1 MWLKFSS
8 GFFERN
14 DVRDFFSSFMRTE
27 FWFVLFCFVLF
38 FSNLLHLIFFSFF
51 PIFFSGGGGGSYSY
65 FLEAEVAW
73 PSG

>member
-14 DVRDFFSSFMRTE
+14 DVRDFFFLVSCA
-27 FWFVLFCFVLF
+27 LNFVLF
-38 FSNLLHLIFFSFF
+38 FFVFFLITLNFLIFLFF
-51 PIFFSGGGGGSYSY
+51 IFFLGGGGGSYYY

-73 PSG
+73 SSG